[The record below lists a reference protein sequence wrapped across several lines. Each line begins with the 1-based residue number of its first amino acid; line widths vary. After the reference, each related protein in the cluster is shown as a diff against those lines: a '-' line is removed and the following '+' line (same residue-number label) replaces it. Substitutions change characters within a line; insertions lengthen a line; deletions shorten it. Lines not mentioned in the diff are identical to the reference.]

1 MFFFTVFHSDRSGVA
16 GAARKERRAVP
27 ERSRGLGEGAGPLC
41 RGRRARGGRR
51 NEEEMSFPPTL
62 SHGREAFHFAGRE
75 RLFNGGTIAK
85 DAKGVAGSIAVE
97 TLDDLPVLLSKAM
110 KI

>member
-1 MFFFTVFHSDRSGVA
+1 
-16 GAARKERRAVP
+16 
-27 ERSRGLGEGAGPLC
+27 
-41 RGRRARGGRR
+41 
-51 NEEEMSFPPTL
+51 MSFPPTL
-62 SHGREAFHFAGRE
+62 SHGLEAFHFTGRE